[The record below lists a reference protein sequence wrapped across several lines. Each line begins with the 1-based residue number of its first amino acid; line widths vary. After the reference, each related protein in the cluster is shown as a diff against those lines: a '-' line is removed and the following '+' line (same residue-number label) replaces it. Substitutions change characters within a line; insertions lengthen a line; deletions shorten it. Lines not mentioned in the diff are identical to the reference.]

1 MKHVNRD
8 HQRHS
13 TWLIVV
19 THSSQKTC
27 QLQFI
32 STGTRRESASW
43 MRRLICFV
51 FFQIPSIISLL
62 QGSRCGNINSS
73 IRPSSQSVCR
83 IDLNKFNQLCPT
95 WLSSCI
101 SHLPYVW
108 HTFVCLKMQVAQGSR
123 TECLLRYSFNQQI
136 LIYHLSPTNW
146 DSGYQGQEVKKPL
159 LLVI

>member
-1 MKHVNRD
+1 MTQH
-8 HQRHS
+8 
-13 TWLIVV
+13 IVV

-43 MRRLICFV
+43 MRRSICFV

-83 IDLNKFNQLCPT
+83 IDLNKFNQLCPHMIVFMYQPST
-95 WLSSCI
+95 ICVAHICLSKNAGGPRFKNRVLIEILIQPTNTHLPPQSYQLRFWLSG
-101 SHLPYVW
+101 
-108 HTFVCLKMQVAQGSR
+108 TGS
-123 TECLLRYSFNQQI
+123 EEA
-136 LIYHLSPTNW
+136 SPTCNLAM
-146 DSGYQGQEVKKPL
+146 VKANRKQ
-159 LLVI
+159 